1 MHLVLLYFFYIFIAG
16 LFIQKEMEMVWSL
29 TLGVGSMVLA
39 ILWYHSL
46 FETVAFGIIY
56 ISVCIL
62 GMFVGLKWFLMR
74 GQSYHAALP
83 TQKPSLVSLLVQKM
97 MVSIN

>member
-1 MHLVLLYFFYIFIAG
+1 MFVAG
-16 LFIQKEMEMVWSL
+16 LFIWKEMEI
-29 TLGVGSMVLA
+29 VGSLILGIGSMALA

-46 FETVAFGIIY
+46 FETVAFGILY

-62 GMFVGLKWFLMR
+62 GMSVGLKWFLMR

-83 TQKPSLVSLLVQKM
+83 TQKQSLVSMLVQKM

>member
-1 MHLVLLYFFYIFIAG
+1 MFVAG
-16 LFIQKEMEMVWSL
+16 LFIWKEMEI
-29 TLGVGSMVLA
+29 VGSLILGIGSMALA

-46 FETVAFGIIY
+46 FETVAFGILY

-83 TQKPSLVSLLVQKM
+83 TQKQSLVSMLVQKM
-97 MVSIN
+97 MVSVN

>member
-1 MHLVLLYFFYIFIAG
+1 MFVAG
-16 LFIQKEMEMVWSL
+16 LFIWKEMEI
-29 TLGVGSMVLA
+29 VGSLILGIGSMALA

-46 FETVAFGIIY
+46 FETVAFGILY

-83 TQKPSLVSLLVQKM
+83 TQKQSLVSMLVQKM